1 MSTLG
6 PRRARD
12 LAFVMFLREV
22 MRAMRFSRD
31 SESLAWLGL
40 FAEQI
45 EYAVCVRCLSLE
57 DALRGVMEAQ
67 PSGSI
72 LDPIPEPVTHADT
85 PRSKGRRRWFPLW

>member
-1 MSTLG
+1 VSPLG

-22 MRAMRFSRD
+22 MRAMRYARD

-40 FAEQI
+40 FVEQI

-57 DALRGVMEAQ
+57 DALHGIMEAQ
-67 PSGSI
+67 PTGSI
-72 LDPIPEPVTHADT
+72 LDPLPEPVTNAGT
-85 PRSKGRRRWFPLW
+85 PRAKGRRRWFPHW